1 MAIPS
6 LFGASTQPGNR
17 PSRAAL
23 GDGSPSAT
31 FSRRL
36 SEPSGCDFEEADQ
49 PVAKRESIA
58 EVGRSPWEVSSQS
71 DPGDIA
77 IAPDSLPSANLDRVL
92 VFIRGSLPPP
102 ANLCVSAPVASL
114 IGDLRVFRV
123 GSPQVAGDNGR
134 EIHPRSINVDPIP
147 AHRHTLTQQQLALP
161 LSLWNRPVSP
171 NDAIPRKAFVSCGQ
185 YAPDEPRR
193 LRIDFAIA
201 ANGTFRNLSN
211 SGDDA
216 RDSRLVTQVRTLA
229 T

>member
-49 PVAKRESIA
+49 PVAKRECIA
-58 EVGRSPWEVSSQS
+58 EVGRSPWEVSSQP

-102 ANLCVSAPVASL
+102 ADLWVSPPVASP
-114 IGDLRVFRV
+114 IAGLRSSR
-123 GSPQVAGDNGR
+123 QACKQR
-134 EIHPRSINVDPIP
+134 
-147 AHRHTLTQQQLALP
+147 AT
-161 LSLWNRPVSP
+161 
-171 NDAIPRKAFVSCGQ
+171 
-185 YAPDEPRR
+185 R
-193 LRIDFAIA
+193 LRSA
-201 ANGTFRNLSN
+201 
-211 SGDDA
+211 
-216 RDSRLVTQVRTLA
+216 
-229 T
+229 

>member
-58 EVGRSPWEVSSQS
+58 EVGRSPLEVSSQS

-114 IGDLRVFRV
+114 IGDLRVFRKAGDERVRVCRV

-134 EIHPRSINVDPIP
+134 EIHPRSLNVDP
-147 AHRHTLTQQQLALP
+147 
-161 LSLWNRPVSP
+161 
-171 NDAIPRKAFVSCGQ
+171 
-185 YAPDEPRR
+185 
-193 LRIDFAIA
+193 
-201 ANGTFRNLSN
+201 
-211 SGDDA
+211 
-216 RDSRLVTQVRTLA
+216 
-229 T
+229 